1 MQISQCFYLQI
12 GNSQFSTP
20 FISGNLAPSWIFQ
33 LWVLTPVTL
42 PGKQKILLSRICPLW
57 WTRSVDSKEQ
67 VIYKTLSSTA
77 RIWLANWEGRRE
89 KKGRERGEEKR
100 RKQKEIK
107 VNLPLPSL
115 IASFSTINPPF
126 HLTTPSP
133 EKKKNSFYS
142 LFNFLLFGSPSINW
156 KKNLKNNLYSSSPFS
171 CFSSTSSSDPW
182 FQPPIMALDLLR

>member
-89 KKGRERGEEKR
+89 KKGRERGEEMR

-126 HLTTPSP
+126 HLSTPSP
-133 EKKKNSFYS
+133 GKKKKI
-142 LFNFLLFGSPSINW
+142 PSI
-156 KKNLKNNLYSSSPFS
+156 P
-171 CFSSTSSSDPW
+171 SST
-182 FQPPIMALDLLR
+182 FCFLDLLPLTEKKIWRTTYTPHLPFLASHPHPRPTHGFSLPSWH